1 MNKAIKRVLQTH
13 WMGQN
18 IYYYKETDS
27 TNIQAKSCENAGH
40 GALFVADKQTA
51 GRGRLGRSW
60 ESPAADN
67 IYMTLRLEPEMEPD
81 RAPML
86 TLVMALSVAEALN
99 HVTGL
104 EVNIK
109 WPNDIVVNKKK
120 ICGILTEM
128 SVNMTGIAY
137 VVIGVGVNVNTKDF
151 PEEIRGT
158 AASLYTESGRCFER
172 SEVIAEILKQFE
184 VNYETFMKKTSLADL
199 MSSYNTL
206 LINRNKE
213 VRVLEPGNEYNGYAL
228 GINEAGELLVKKE
241 DGSVV
246 QVFAGEVSVRGLLG
260 YV

>member
-104 EVNIK
+104 EANIR
-109 WPNDIVVNKKK
+109 IFQRRFEGRQRRS
-120 ICGILTEM
+120 IQ
-128 SVNMTGIAY
+128 
-137 VVIGVGVNVNTKDF
+137 
-151 PEEIRGT
+151 
-158 AASLYTESGRCFER
+158 SLGDVSNAQR
-172 SEVIAEILKQFE
+172 
-184 VNYETFMKKTSLADL
+184 
-199 MSSYNTL
+199 L
-206 LINRNKE
+206 LQR
-213 VRVLEPGNEYNGYAL
+213 
-228 GINEAGELLVKKE
+228 
-241 DGSVV
+241 
-246 QVFAGEVSVRGLLG
+246 F
-260 YV
+260 